1 MMVQYLQLQPESNLP
16 DISALN
22 IFRTVVIAE
31 EPVTPDWLYKVSSWL
46 VWSGTLYVMTWGNSC
61 EYWHD
66 SIDFAN
72 MEVFNFEQIPEEK
85 FVMTT
90 WHENE
95 PLEEVFWFSK
105 NSAFHPIVEISNTL
119 ILHISNRDRSLEF
132 LSMYENS

>member
-1 MMVQYLQLQPESNLP
+1 MVQYLQLQPESKLP

-22 IFRTVVIAE
+22 PFRTVVIAE
-31 EPVTPDWLYKVSSWL
+31 EPVALDWLYKVSSWL